1 MTDLLK
7 KLNFKDHDPVAVLN
21 APLEFAATI
30 RALEETAT
38 VHRTVGR
45 TKSFAFAIAFATEQR
60 EVDAAVY
67 ALAPK
72 LDGDAVLWIAYPK
85 GTSKRYTCDFNRA
98 TGWTAVG
105 NAGFEPVRQVAIDED
120 WSALRFRK
128 VAFIKK
134 MIRSFAMTEEGRAKV
149 ASRK

>member
-7 KLNFKDHDPVAVLN
+7 KLNYRDHDPVVVLN
-21 APLEFAATI
+21 APPEFAPI
-30 RALEETAT
+30 IEALETTAT

-45 TKSFAFAIAFATEQR
+45 TKSFAFAIAFATQQR
-60 EVDAAVY
+60 EVDAAIK

-85 GTSKRYTCDFNRA
+85 GTSKRYTCDFKRD

-105 NAGFEPVRQVAIDED
+105 DAGFEPVRQVAIDED
-120 WSALRFRK
+120 WTVLRFRK

-134 MIRSFAMTEEGRAKV
+134 MTRSFAVTKEGKAKV
-149 ASRK
+149 ESRK